1 MWPAVGTRLNVPTE
15 FQPGN
20 RIQDCQANWP
30 SVCDRD
36 VGSNADRA
44 PAGWFRVGLL
54 SCDREWEADNGQW
67 QDVRD
72 SFANL
77 SCAEGGVT

>member
-54 SCDREWEADNGQW
+54 SNGK
-67 QDVRD
+67 RTM
-72 SFANL
+72 ANGKMFEIP
-77 SCAEGGVT
+77 SQTFPVPRAE